1 MNINI
6 TTFQLGPIGTN
17 CYLLEIDAAVL
28 IVDPGGDAEVLTNY
42 IATHQLTPVAI
53 VLTHAHFDHIGAV
66 EQLQHT
72 YDLNVYLHEAEHSW
86 LTDPHKNGSSGMLH
100 HEVTVQVS
108 PLSLGEG
115 QVSIGDFSFH
125 VLHTPGHSPGS
136 ISLVFND
143 FVLDGDTLFHQGIGR
158 TDLFGGDMT
167 VLKKTICGKLCA
179 LPDHYAVY
187 PGHGSSTFIGTEKS
201 NNPFFKAKN
210 CDD

>member
-108 PLSLGEG
+108 PP
-115 QVSIGDFSFH
+115 VIR
-125 VLHTPGHSPGS
+125 
-136 ISLVFND
+136 
-143 FVLDGDTLFHQGIGR
+143 GR
-158 TDLFGGDMT
+158 TSKHWGFF
-167 VLKKTICGKLCA
+167 IPCPA
-179 LPDHYAVY
+179 Y
-187 PGHGSSTFIGTEKS
+187 PWTFTRKYQSCI
-201 NNPFFKAKN
+201 
-210 CDD
+210 